1 MSDSISMPVW
11 PPRIYLM
18 GFMGSGKSALGAKL
32 ARRIDYQFLDL
43 DALIVEREG
52 QPVSGIF
59 STQGEAYFR
68 KIETETLME
77 TGSMK
82 QTLIALGGGTPCY
95 HHNMD
100 WISGNGYSIYLNIS
114 VETLLGRL
122 RRKRPGRPLLEA
134 LNDEE
139 LRDYIQDTLESRR
152 PFYERADW
160 VFEAEGKSPEETEAA
175 FRQVLQNF

>member
-32 ARRIDYQFLDL
+32 APRIDYQFLDL

-68 KIETETLME
+68 KIETETLM
-77 TGSMK
+77 
-82 QTLIALGGGTPCY
+82 
-95 HHNMD
+95 
-100 WISGNGYSIYLNIS
+100 
-114 VETLLGRL
+114 
-122 RRKRPGRPLLEA
+122 
-134 LNDEE
+134 
-139 LRDYIQDTLESRR
+139 
-152 PFYERADW
+152 
-160 VFEAEGKSPEETEAA
+160 
-175 FRQVLQNF
+175 